1 MRVSIVVAASRNGVI
16 GRGGELPWHISEDLK
31 HFRAVTLGHPIIMG
45 RLTWASIGRPLPG
58 RQNIVIS
65 TREDFSA
72 EGCSVVSSPAEALR
86 AAGDA
91 DEVMVIGGGQIYAL
105 FLPISERIY
114 LTRVD
119 AEVDGDTF
127 FPALNSGEWRVI
139 DCETY
144 AAGEGR
150 EYGFSF
156 QTLERIDGA

>member
-1 MRVSIVVAASRNGVI
+1 MRVSIVVAASTNGAI
-16 GRGGELPWHISEDLK
+16 GRGGELPGHISEDLK

-58 RQNIVIS
+58 RHNIVIS
-65 TREDFSA
+65 TRQDFHA

-105 FLPISERIY
+105 FLPITERIY

-119 AEVDGDTF
+119 AEIDGDTF
-127 FPALNSGEWRVI
+127 FPALNPDDWRVI
-139 DCETY
+139 SSETH
-144 AAGEGR
+144 AAGDGR
-150 EYGFSF
+150 EYGFTF
-156 QTLERIDGA
+156 QTLERIGGA